1 MQTVPPTTGTVPS
14 GKTPSAASSDPVIV
28 VKDLSFRYP
37 GTDRDTLR
45 NVDLTIE
52 RGDFVAVVGG
62 NGSAKTTL
70 CKTFN
75 GLVPHYWNGD
85 FAGSV
90 HVDGT
95 DTWDSTVAELSSH
108 VGYVYQDFQNQLVRP
123 TVRDE
128 VAFGPLNFG
137 HEDYRERTDEA
148 LEHLG
153 ISHLRDSFVWQ
164 LSGGQSHLVALA
176 AVLALRPGVIVV
188 DEPVAELDPARA
200 REIYLQLR
208 ALNEDHGV
216 TVITIEHHAEFIA
229 EFATSVV
236 LMADGAP
243 VWHLPVQE
251 AMNRH
256 ADLEIHGIPAPA
268 AVALTAAVGADEVAL
283 DIDSAARMLRPHV
296 RDPHLR
302 DLPGNPH
309 APHLPGEGMSADD
322 PAGPGASGLA
332 EPAGT
337 GVHGAED
344 AAADD
349 RPVIASLR
357 EVNHGYRT
365 VRGDLAPVLTDLDLD
380 LHAGDR
386 IALVGT
392 NGAGKT
398 TLMKLLTGLM
408 VPRSGTVIV
417 DGINTR
423 SRSAA
428 RLADHVSYLYQHPQR
443 MFLKDTVR
451 ADVDLF
457 PTGRKIPGTEELV
470 DHIIDRVGLSELAD
484 RDGRSLSGGQQ
495 RRATLAI
502 GLAMRPDLL
511 LLDEP
516 TSSLDVRSRDDVISM
531 LASLS
536 GTVGC
541 AVVATHDMELV
552 ATWASRVIVLDQGQ
566 VLADVTP
573 RELFS
578 RPEVTGQARLVP
590 PQAARIARE
599 LALDP
604 LPLTTAEMLGRLQTA
619 ATPSPVA
626 RRAARPGQPAED
638 DAGPA
643 NPSALADR
651 IPALTSGK
659 DL

>member
-1 MQTVPPTTGTVPS
+1 MQTVPPTTAPAPAPAGDRR
-14 GKTPSAASSDPVIV
+14 ADPVIR

-75 GLVPHYWNGD
+75 GLVPHYWSGD

-90 HVDGT
+90 HVDGV
-95 DTWDSTVAELSSH
+95 DTWESSVAELSSR

-137 HEDYRERTDEA
+137 HADHRERTDEA

-153 ISHLRDSFVWQ
+153 IAHLRDQFVWQ

-176 AVLALRPGVIVV
+176 AVLALRPEVIVV
-188 DEPVAELDPARA
+188 DEPVAELDPSRA
-200 REIYLQLR
+200 REIYLRLR
-208 ALNEDHGV
+208 ELNERDGI

-229 EFATSVV
+229 EFARSVV

-251 AMNRH
+251 AMDRH
-256 ADLEIHGIPAPA
+256 QDLAAHGVPAPDAVALSAAAGARPVALDVPSAAAALRPVVRERRTGERPTGELLTEERPTDERPTGVDAPGGSDPAPVVVTTGQAAGVEHAPA
-268 AVALTAAVGADEVAL
+268 APD
-283 DIDSAARMLRPHV
+283 
-296 RDPHLR
+296 
-302 DLPGNPH
+302 
-309 APHLPGEGMSADD
+309 
-322 PAGPGASGLA
+322 
-332 EPAGT
+332 EPAEIVAT
-337 GVHGAED
+337 LRGV
-344 AAADD
+344 
-349 RPVIASLR
+349 R
-357 EVNHGYRT
+357 HGYRSVAGGLST
-365 VRGDLAPVLTDLDLD
+365 VLDDLDLD
-380 LHAGDR
+380 LRAGER

-398 TLMKLLTGLM
+398 TLMKLLTGLI
-408 VPRSGTVIV
+408 VPRAGTVTV
-417 DGINTR
+417 DGIDTR
-423 SRSAA
+423 TRSAA
-428 RLADHVSYLYQHPQR
+428 KMADHVSYLYQHPQQ

-451 ADVDLF
+451 EDIALF
-457 PTGRKIPGTEELV
+457 PRGRKVPDAEAIVERIIEE
-470 DHIIDRVGLSELAD
+470 VGLSALAD

-495 RRATLAI
+495 RRATLGI
-502 GLAMRPDLL
+502 GLAMRPSLL

-516 TSSLDVRSRDDVISM
+516 TSSLDIRSRDDVTAM
-531 LASLS
+531 LAALAE
-536 GTVGC
+536 TVRC

-552 ATWASRVIVLDQGQ
+552 ATWASRVLVLDQGA

-578 RPEVTGQARLVP
+578 RPELTARTRLVP
-590 PQAARIARE
+590 PQAARIALE
-599 LALDP
+599 LGLDP
-604 LPLTTAEMLGRLQTA
+604 LPLTAAELREWL
-619 ATPSPVA
+619 PKEV
-626 RRAARPGQPAED
+626 R
-638 DAGPA
+638 
-643 NPSALADR
+643 
-651 IPALTSGK
+651 
-659 DL
+659 

>member
-1 MQTVPPTTGTVPS
+1 MQTVPPTTAPS
-14 GKTPSAASSDPVIV
+14 PAPAGDRRADPVIR

-75 GLVPHYWNGD
+75 GLVPHYWSGD

-90 HVDGT
+90 HVDGV
-95 DTWDSTVAELSSH
+95 DTWDSSVAELSSR

-137 HEDYRERTDEA
+137 HADYRERTDEA
-148 LEHLG
+148 LRHLG
-153 ISHLRDSFVWQ
+153 IAHLRDQFVWQ

-176 AVLALRPGVIVV
+176 AVLALRPEVIVV

-200 REIYLQLR
+200 REIYLRLR
-208 ALNEDHGV
+208 ELNERDGI

-229 EFATSVV
+229 EFARSVV

-251 AMNRH
+251 AMDRH
-256 ADLEIHGIPAPA
+256 ADLAAHGVPAPDAVALSAAAGARPVALDVPSAAAALRPVVRERPTGERPTGADAPEGADPAPVVDTADQTAGAEHAPA
-268 AVALTAAVGADEVAL
+268 APAAPVASAEIVAT
-283 DIDSAARMLRPHV
+283 LRGV
-296 RDPHLR
+296 R
-302 DLPGNPH
+302 
-309 APHLPGEGMSADD
+309 
-322 PAGPGASGLA
+322 
-332 EPAGT
+332 
-337 GVHGAED
+337 
-344 AAADD
+344 
-349 RPVIASLR
+349 
-357 EVNHGYRT
+357 HGYRSVAGGLST
-365 VRGDLAPVLTDLDLD
+365 VLDDLDLD
-380 LHAGDR
+380 LRAGER

-398 TLMKLLTGLM
+398 TLMKLLTGLI
-408 VPRSGTVIV
+408 VPRAGTVTV
-417 DGINTR
+417 DGIDTR
-423 SRSAA
+423 TRSAA
-428 RLADHVSYLYQHPQR
+428 TMADHVSYLYQHPQQ

-451 ADVDLF
+451 EDIALF
-457 PTGRKIPGTEELV
+457 PRGRKVPDAEAIVER
-470 DHIIDRVGLSELAD
+470 IIEDVGLSALAD

-495 RRATLAI
+495 RRATLGI
-502 GLAMRPDLL
+502 GLAMRPSLL

-516 TSSLDVRSRDDVISM
+516 TSSLDIRSRDDVTAM
-531 LASLS
+531 LAALAE
-536 GTVGC
+536 TVRC

-552 ATWASRVIVLDQGQ
+552 ATWASRVLVLDQGK

-578 RPEVTGQARLVP
+578 RPELTARTRLVP
-590 PQAARIARE
+590 PQAARIALE
-599 LALDP
+599 LGLDP
-604 LPLTTAEMLGRLQTA
+604 LPLTAAELREWL
-619 ATPSPVA
+619 PKEV
-626 RRAARPGQPAED
+626 R
-638 DAGPA
+638 
-643 NPSALADR
+643 
-651 IPALTSGK
+651 
-659 DL
+659 